1 MKKILKIFGLTLGG
15 IVGVML
21 LVVGALFWVVFTPS
35 RLTPIIRQVAD
46 KMVVCDYEIGRVEL
60 TFFSTFPEFGLRA
73 DTLCLVNPCEGGKQ
87 DTVLFASEVL
97 ATVDVQAL
105 VKEKHLKVHQL
116 KLAGAEG
123 YVYMSGQCIRLPH
136 PSPSPRVCSNLSP
149 LSR

>member
-21 LVVGALFWVVFTPS
+21 LVAGALFWVVFTPS

-46 KMVVCDYEIGRVEL
+46 KMVVCDYEIGSVEL
-60 TFFSTFPEFGLRA
+60 TFFSTFPEFGFRA

-105 VKEKHLKVHQL
+105 LRDKHLKVHQL
-116 KLAGAEG
+116 ALTGAEG
-123 YVYMSGQCIRLPH
+123 YVYMADSINNLDVLLLPEDTT
-136 PSPSPRVCSNLSP
+136 V
-149 LSR
+149 